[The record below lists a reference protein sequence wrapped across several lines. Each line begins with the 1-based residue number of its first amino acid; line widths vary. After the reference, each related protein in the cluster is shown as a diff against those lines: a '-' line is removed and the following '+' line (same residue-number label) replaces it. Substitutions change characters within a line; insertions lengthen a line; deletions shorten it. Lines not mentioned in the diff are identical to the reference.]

1 MTALVFLMLFV
12 CIALPL
18 SFAWRLWTLDE
29 PDRLGWLIVL
39 ADSLVFVALIAILG
53 RWDMAGIWTRDV
65 LIAVLVMAILISLR
79 RHIHRPWR
87 ETGNPP
93 LRRRMP
99 SLLSLA
105 LFGAGLVY
113 VASAGLLPRHTPRP
127 LTFPLDEG
135 RFIVAQGGAI
145 GLLNHHSGHPI
156 QHLALD
162 ITALN
167 SAGFR
172 ASGLLPA
179 KPDHYAIFGKPVI
192 SPCNGTVVVARD
204 GLPDLSP
211 PLRDREHPAGNHV
224 ILSCGDMQVL
234 LAHLRRNS
242 LLVKAGAH
250 LRAGTRIAEVG
261 NSGNT
266 TEPHL
271 HIHAVDPRTGT
282 GLQITFDGIVPVR
295 NARFTRN

>member
-1 MTALVFLMLFV
+1 MAALVFLMLFV

-18 SFAWRLWTLDE
+18 GFAWRLWTLDE
-29 PDRLGWLIVL
+29 PDRLGWLIVF
-39 ADSLVFVALIAILG
+39 ADSLVFVTLIVILG
-53 RWDMAGIWTRDV
+53 RWDMAGIWTRDG
-65 LIAVLVMAILISLR
+65 LIAILTIAILVSLR
-79 RHIHRPWR
+79 RHIHRPWQKA
-87 ETGNPP
+87 GKPP

-99 SLLSLA
+99 TLLSLA
-105 LFGAGLVY
+105 LFGTSLVY
-113 VASAGLLPRHTPRP
+113 VASAGILPRHTPRP
-127 LTFPLDEG
+127 LTFPLGEG
-135 RFIVAQGGAI
+135 WFIVAQGGAI
-145 GLLNHHSGHPI
+145 GLLNHHNGHRA
-156 QHLALD
+156 QHQALD

-179 KPDHYAIFGKPVI
+179 DPDRYVIFGKPVI
-192 SPCNGTVVVARD
+192 SPCDGTVVVARD

-211 PLRDREHPAGNHV
+211 PLRDRKHPAGNHV
-224 ILSCGDMQVL
+224 VLSCGDMHVL
-234 LAHLRRNS
+234 LAHLRQNS

-250 LRAGTRIAEVG
+250 LRTGARIAEVG

-282 GLQITFDGIVPVR
+282 GLQIAFDGIVPVR